1 MYIYIYIYHSK
12 MAKEES
18 REEVEGI
25 INNEEPIR
33 SSNRNNY
40 RRRRS

>member
-1 MYIYIYIYHSK
+1 
-12 MAKEES
+12 MAEEES
-18 REEVEGI
+18 REEVEEI

-33 SSNRNNY
+33 NSNRNDY